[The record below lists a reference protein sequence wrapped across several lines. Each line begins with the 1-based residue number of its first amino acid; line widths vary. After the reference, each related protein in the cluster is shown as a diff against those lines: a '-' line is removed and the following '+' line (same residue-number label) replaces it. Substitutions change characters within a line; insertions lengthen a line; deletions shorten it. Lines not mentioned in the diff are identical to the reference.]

1 MPARSGG
8 VNPSTPP
15 LFQFSAHSRV
25 VADTLSLKEAA
36 ERVGVSTDTLRR
48 WARDGLIPEING
60 SGDWSSAA
68 VAHARIVAR
77 LRDRGHSLEQIKRAG
92 DEGKLAYSYIEDMFD
107 GGQTAVSMDEAV
119 ERTGLEPALIERFW
133 TGLGLPA
140 SALED
145 MTEEDVEALQYVGAI
160 LDAGFPLVAFL
171 QLCRVYGQALSQIA
185 DAEVRLFHLYV
196 HEPLIREGVPGME
209 MAEEMEDL
217 ARDLLPLASPMM
229 DYVHQRFLQH
239 FVEQDVVGHMESELE
254 DEDVDLG
261 RIRIAIAFAD
271 LAGYTRFTEEEGEEE
286 ALSSVERFVEGVTNT
301 LPDDARVVKT
311 IGDEVMVVG
320 QDVGA
325 LVDWA
330 VGFTLLFDER
340 PEPRIGVHYGTTLY
354 RDGDYFGRDVNLASR
369 VVARARGG
377 EVLVSDAVVD
387 ALRDSPHLTFEEI
400 GQVKLKGFAEP
411 RVLCRAVR
419 KEK

>member
-1 MPARSGG
+1 
-8 VNPSTPP
+8 
-15 LFQFSAHSRV
+15 
-25 VADTLSLKEAA
+25 VADTISLKEAA
-36 ERVGVSTDTLRR
+36 DRVGVSPDTLRR
-48 WARDGLIPEING
+48 WAREGLIPEVDG
-60 SGDWSSAA
+60 TAEWTTAA

-77 LRDRGHSLEQIKRAG
+77 LRERGHKLEHIRAAG
-92 DEGKLAYSYIEDMFD
+92 EQGKLAYSYIEDMFD
-107 GGQTAVSMDEAV
+107 GERPAMSLDEAAD
-119 ERTGLEPALIERFW
+119 ETGLEPALIERFW
-133 TGLGLPA
+133 TSLGLPA
-140 SALED
+140 TGLDELTGED
-145 MTEEDVEALQYVGAI
+145 LEALRYVASV

-196 HEPLIREGVPGME
+196 HEPLIREGVPGLE
-209 MAEEMEDL
+209 MAEEMEEL
-217 ARDLLPLASPMM
+217 AGDLLPLASPMM

-254 DEDVDLG
+254 DEDIDLG
-261 RIRIAIAFAD
+261 RIRVAIAFAD

-301 LPDDARVVKT
+301 LPEDARVVKT
-311 IGDEVMVVG
+311 IGDAVMVVG

-330 VGFTLLFDER
+330 VGFTSLFDER

-377 EVLVSDAVVD
+377 EVLVSDKVVNT
-387 ALRDSPHLTFEEI
+387 LRDSSHLSFEEI

-411 RVLCRAVR
+411 RLLCRAVR
-419 KEK
+419 KED

>member
-1 MPARSGG
+1 
-8 VNPSTPP
+8 
-15 LFQFSAHSRV
+15 
-25 VADTLSLKEAA
+25 VAETLSLKEAA
-36 ERVGVSTDTLRR
+36 ERVGVSVDTLRR
-48 WARDGLIPEING
+48 WARDGLIPEVDG
-60 SGDWSSAA
+60 TGEWTTAA

-77 LRDRGHSLEQIKRAG
+77 LRDRGHSLEQIREAG
-92 DEGKLAYSYIEDMFD
+92 DQGKLAFSYIEDMFEAD
-107 GGQTAVSMDEAV
+107 RAPSVSIDEAAD
-119 ERTGLEPALIERFW
+119 RTGLEPALIERFW
-133 TGLGLPA
+133 TSLGLPA
-140 SALED
+140 NSLDELS
-145 MTEEDVEALQYVGAI
+145 EEDVEALQYVAAI
-160 LDAGFPLVAFL
+160 LDSGFPLVAFL

-196 HEPLIREGVPGME
+196 HEPLIRDGVPGLE
-209 MAEEMEDL
+209 MAEQMEDL
-217 ARDLLPLASPMM
+217 ARALLPLSSPVM

-261 RIRIAIAFAD
+261 RIRVAIAFAD

-320 QDVGA
+320 QDIGA

-354 RDGDYFGRDVNLASR
+354 RDGDYFGRDVNLTSR

-377 EVLVSDAVVD
+377 EVLVSDAVTD
-387 ALRDSPHLTFEEI
+387 ALRDAPHLTFEEI

-411 RVLCRAVR
+411 RMLCRAVR
-419 KEK
+419 KEE

>member
-1 MPARSGG
+1 
-8 VNPSTPP
+8 
-15 LFQFSAHSRV
+15 

-36 ERVGVSTDTLRR
+36 ERVGVSADTLRR
-48 WARDGLIPEING
+48 WARDGLIPEVDG
-60 SGDWSSAA
+60 TGEWTTAA

-77 LRDRGHSLEQIKRAG
+77 LRDRGHKLEEIKRAG
-92 DEGKLAYSYIEDMFD
+92 EEGRLAFSYIEDLFD
-107 GGQTAVSMDEAV
+107 GGAPSMSIDDAADQ
-119 ERTGLEPALIERFW
+119 TGLEPALIQRFW
-133 TGLGLPA
+133 TSLGLPGTR
-140 SALED
+140 LEEVS
-145 MTEEDVEALQYVGAI
+145 EEDVEALRYVAAI
-160 LDAGFPLVAFL
+160 LDAGFPLVAFV

-196 HEPLIREGVPGME
+196 HEPLIREGVPELE
-209 MAEEMEDL
+209 MAEQMEDL
-217 ARDLLPLASPMM
+217 ASALLPLSSPVM

-261 RIRIAIAFAD
+261 RVRVAIAFAD

-301 LPDDARVVKT
+301 LPEDARVVKT

-330 VGFTLLFDER
+330 VGFTSLFDER

-354 RDGDYFGRDVNLASR
+354 RDGDYFGRDVNLTSR

-387 ALRDSPHLTFEEI
+387 ALRDSSHLTFEEI

-411 RVLCRAVR
+411 RVLCRPVR
-419 KEK
+419 REA

>member
-1 MPARSGG
+1 
-8 VNPSTPP
+8 
-15 LFQFSAHSRV
+15 
-25 VADTLSLKEAA
+25 VAETLSLKEAA
-36 ERVGVSTDTLRR
+36 ERVGVTPPTLRR
-48 WARDGLIPEING
+48 WARDGLIPEVDG
-60 SGDWSSAA
+60 SGEWTTAA

-77 LRDRGHSLEQIKRAG
+77 LRERGHKLEHIREAG
-92 DEGKLAYSYIEDMFD
+92 KQGRLAYGYIEELF
-107 GGQTAVSMDEAV
+107 GGEPPRRSLAEAAKD
-119 ERTGLEPALIERFW
+119 TGLEPALIERFW
-133 TGLGLPA
+133 ASLGLPA
-140 SALED
+140 AELEELTD
-145 MTEEDVEALQYVGAI
+145 EDVEALNYVSSVLG
-160 LDAGFPLVAFL
+160 AGFPLVAFL

-196 HEPLIREGVPGME
+196 HEPLIREGVPGLQ
-209 MAEEMEDL
+209 MAEEMEGL

-254 DEDVDLG
+254 DEDIDLG
-261 RIRIAIAFAD
+261 RVRVAIAFAD

-320 QDVGA
+320 QDIGA

-330 VGFTLLFDER
+330 VGYTSLFDER
-340 PEPRIGVHYGTTLY
+340 PEPRIGVHLGTTLY
-354 RDGDYFGRDVNLASR
+354 RDGDYFGRDVNLTSR

-377 EVLVSDAVVD
+377 EVLVTDTVVEAVGG
-387 ALRDSPHLTFEEI
+387 SPHLDFEPI
-400 GQVKLKGFAEP
+400 GQVKLKGFDEP
-411 RVLCRAVR
+411 RQLCRAVR
-419 KEK
+419 REE

>member
-1 MPARSGG
+1 LRKT
-8 VNPSTPP
+8 VTI
-15 LFQFSAHSRV
+15 RDV

-36 ERVGVSTDTLRR
+36 ERVGVSVDTLRR
-48 WARDGLIPEING
+48 WARDGLIPEVDG
-60 SGDWSSAA
+60 TGEWTTAA
-68 VAHARIVAR
+68 VAHARIVSR
-77 LRDRGHSLEQIKRAG
+77 LRERGHSLEQIREAG
-92 DEGKLAYSYIEDMFD
+92 DQGRLAFSYIEDMFEAD
-107 GGQTAVSMDEAV
+107 RAASVSIDDAAD
-119 ERTGLEPALIERFW
+119 RTGLEPALIERFW
-133 TGLGLPA
+133 TSLGLPA
-140 SALED
+140 TALEEL
-145 MTEEDVEALQYVGAI
+145 TEEDVEALQYVAAI
-160 LDAGFPLVAFL
+160 LDSGFPLVAFL

-196 HEPLIREGVPGME
+196 HEPLIRDGVPGLE
-209 MAEEMEDL
+209 MAEQMEDL
-217 ARDLLPLASPMM
+217 ARALLPLSSPVM
-229 DYVHQRFLQH
+229 DHVHQRFLQH

-254 DEDVDLG
+254 DDDVDLG
-261 RIRIAIAFAD
+261 RVRVAIAFAD

-286 ALSSVERFVEGVTNT
+286 ALSSVERFVEGVVNT
-301 LPDDARVVKT
+301 LPEDARVVKT

-330 VGFTLLFDER
+330 VGFASLFDER

-354 RDGDYFGRDVNLASR
+354 RDGDYFGRDVNLTSR

-377 EVLVSDAVVD
+377 EVLVSDTVTE
-387 ALRDSPHLTFEEI
+387 ALRDAPHLSFEEI

-419 KEK
+419 KE

>member
-1 MPARSGG
+1 MVTIRC
-8 VNPSTPP
+8 
-15 LFQFSAHSRV
+15 

-36 ERVGVSTDTLRR
+36 ERVGVSADTLRR
-48 WARDGLIPEING
+48 WAREGLIPEVDG
-60 SGDWSSAA
+60 TGEWTTAA

-77 LRDRGHSLEQIKRAG
+77 LRHRGHKLEHIRAAG
-92 DEGKLAYSYIEDMFD
+92 EQGRLAFSYIEDMFD
-107 GGQTAVSMDEAV
+107 GDRAASVSIDDAAD
-119 ERTGLEPALIERFW
+119 RTGLEAALIERFW
-133 TGLGLPA
+133 TSLGLPA
-140 SALED
+140 TAFEGLTEDDIEALE
-145 MTEEDVEALQYVGAI
+145 YVGAI

-196 HEPLIREGVPGME
+196 HEPLIREGVPGLE

-217 ARDLLPLASPMM
+217 VRALLPLSSPVM
-229 DYVHQRFLQH
+229 DFVHQRFLRH
-239 FVEQDVVGHMESELE
+239 FVEQDVVGHMESALE

-261 RIRIAIAFAD
+261 RVRVAIAFAD

-301 LPDDARVVKT
+301 LPEDARVVKT

-354 RDGDYFGRDVNLASR
+354 RDGDYFGRDVNLTSR

-377 EVLVSDAVVD
+377 EVLVSDAVTD
-387 ALRDSPHLTFEEI
+387 ALSASPHLRFEEI

-419 KEK
+419 KE